1 MTISIISANFK
12 EKQFPSLGM
21 GQLNIAVIIKL
32 EPDFSEGNVSYNPD
46 GTLNRAETKN
56 TLGPHS
62 AIAAHAA
69 FFGRVMYDAKVSIGT
84 MGPPIADVALQ
95 QAQQISDAEELH
107 LYSDRLFAGADTL
120 GTAEVLRVGIQKMQE
135 KMDIVFSGH
144 RASDGETGQTG
155 AQTAWKLGFT
165 FLGNV
170 ISYSVDLETRM
181 VRAKRL
187 ISLQGFPN
195 VIEEVEAPLPVFI
208 SIDPNYKSSYD
219 TVSQRL
225 TFQKYQKE
233 ATKRADNYKDYFKIF
248 NAKELGVDE
257 TLVGLP
263 GSPTIVYKVE
273 RVPKSTAT
281 RSAEVV
287 DGSDPEQI
295 RKVVAKM
302 KEALEAMVIK

>member
-1 MTISIISANFK
+1 M
-12 EKQFPSLGM
+12 SLNVG
-21 GQLNIAVIIKL
+21 VIIKL

-62 AIAAHAA
+62 AVAAQAA
-69 FFGRVMYDAKVSIGT
+69 FYTRVMYDAKISIGT
-84 MGPPIADVALQ
+84 MGPPIADLALK
-95 QAQQISDAEELH
+95 QAQEISDAAELH
-107 LYSDRLFAGADTL
+107 LYSDKIFAGADTL
-120 GTAEVLRVGIQKMQE
+120 GTAEVLRVGIGKMQG
-135 KMDIVFSGH
+135 KMDIIFAGH

-155 AQTAWKLGFT
+155 PQTAWKLGFT

-170 ISYSVDLETRM
+170 TSYSVDLKSRTI
-181 VRAKRL
+181 RAKRL
-187 ISLQGFPN
+187 VSLQGAPDI
-195 VIEEVEAPLPVFI
+195 IEEVEAPLPVFI
-208 SIDPNYKSSYD
+208 SIDPTFKSTYD

-225 TFQKYQKE
+225 SFQKYQKE
-233 ATKRADNYKDYFKIF
+233 AKERAKNFKEYFKIF
-248 NAKELGVDE
+248 NADELGVDK

-281 RSAEVV
+281 RSAEVI
-287 DGSDPEQI
+287 DGSDPDQLQ
-295 RKVVAKM
+295 KVVGKM

>member
-1 MTISIISANFK
+1 
-12 EKQFPSLGM
+12 M
-21 GQLNIAVIIKL
+21 GQINIAILIKL

-69 FFGRVMYDAKVSIGT
+69 FFGRVMYGAKVSIGT
-84 MGPPIADVALQ
+84 MGPPIADLALR
-95 QAQQISDAEELH
+95 QAQQISDAEELY

-120 GTAEVLRVGIQKMQE
+120 GTAEVLRSGIEKMQG

-155 AQTAWKLGFT
+155 PQTAWKLGFT
-165 FLGNV
+165 FIGHV
-170 ISYSVDLETRM
+170 ISYNVNLETRM

-187 ISLQGFPN
+187 INFQDSTS
-195 VIEEVEAPLPVFI
+195 VIEEVEVPLPVFI
-208 SIDPNYKSSYD
+208 SIDPTYKSNYN

-225 TFQKYQKE
+225 TFRKFQKE
-233 ATKRADNYKDYFKIF
+233 ATQRANNYKDFFKVF

-273 RVPKSTAT
+273 RIPKSSAT
-281 RSAEVV
+281 RQAEII

-295 RKVVAKM
+295 HKAVEKM
-302 KEALEAMVIK
+302 KEALSSMVIK